1 MCLQYLCMLSVY
13 TIGSI
18 SFASFCST
26 LFHFCNLELPK
37 IKNASP
43 VIEQNTADTI
53 NTFCHCSI
61 VC

>member
-1 MCLQYLCMLSVY
+1 MLPVY

-26 LFHFCNLELPK
+26 LFHFCNLEFPK

-43 VIEQNTADTI
+43 VIEQNAADTI